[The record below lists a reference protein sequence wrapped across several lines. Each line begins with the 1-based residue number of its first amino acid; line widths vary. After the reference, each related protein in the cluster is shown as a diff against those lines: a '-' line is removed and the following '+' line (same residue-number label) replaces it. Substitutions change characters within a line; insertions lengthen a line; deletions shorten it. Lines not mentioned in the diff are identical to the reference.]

1 MSSTRPRSRRKTAI
15 LIVFVLAL
23 LAAPVAM
30 AAPGTVV
37 FDSHPNPMPGNV
49 ASRGFQATSTG
60 EFGDHIAF
68 APGTPREFGTVSV
81 VFSSWACQMGA
92 AGAGGNCVSA
102 PGSTFTHPI
111 TLNLYEVDDTAP
123 TGVGALITTVAQDV
137 AVPFRPSADPACPG
151 NGGWGA
157 PDCFNGFAFLVE
169 FDLGGM
175 TLPDEVIFGIAFN
188 TNTNGEDPIGMTGP
202 YDSLNVGIAQGA
214 VAPVVGVDPDP
225 QEFFVDTPSQG
236 PDGFRAQASGG
247 QSVLVRFTTVET
259 PDAPVITTTALPDGA
274 VGAAYSTTVAG
285 TTSNPPITWSVTGG
299 SLPPGLTM
307 ASDGTIS
314 GTPTA
319 EGAFTFTVTAT
330 DAVPLTATRDFTIT
344 VGPAGLVADLVGLVD
359 PATGIWSLRGAAGGV
374 TTFYYGNPG
383 DVPFAGDWDCDG
395 VDTPGL
401 YRQSDGF
408 VYLRNSN
415 TQGVADI
422 RFFFGNPGDIPMAGD
437 FDNDDCDTVSIYR
450 PSETRFYVINELG
463 ANNGGLGPADFSF
476 VFGNPGD
483 KPFVGD
489 FNGDGIDTIGLHR
502 ESTGLV
508 YFRQSNTE
516 GIADAEFF
524 FGDPGDRFVA
534 GDWGVVDAI
543 DTPGVFRPSNTTF
556 YLRHTNTQG
565 IADQSF
571 VFGEDTNLPVAGK
584 FAP

>member
-1 MSSTRPRSRRKTAI
+1 MIPTRRRFRARTQ
-15 LIVFVLAL
+15 AL
-23 LAAPVAM
+23 LVAFALVVLGVPIAL
-30 AAPGTVV
+30 AAPGTVIY
-37 FDSHPNPMPGNV
+37 DSQPTPLPGNIP
-49 ASRGFQATSTG
+49 SRAFQATQTT

-68 APGTPREFGTVSV
+68 AAGPRELGTASV
-81 VFSSWACQMGA
+81 VFSSWACETGA
-92 AGAGGNCVSA
+92 WNTGDCASTA
-102 PGSTFTHPI
+102 GSTFEHPI
-111 TLNLYEVDDTAP
+111 TLNLYEVDATAP
-123 TGVGALITTVAQDV
+123 TGVGAVITSVTQDV
-137 AVPFRPSADPACPG
+137 AVPFRPSADPACATAVPAVP
-151 NGGWGA
+151 GGWQGA
-157 PDCFNGFAFLVE
+157 SGLCFNGFAFTVD
-169 FDLGGM
+169 FNLGGI
-175 TLPDEVIFGIAFN
+175 TVPEEIIYSIAFN
-188 TNTNGEDPIGMTGP
+188 TSTFGNPPVGGPSGP
-202 YDSLNVGIAQGA
+202 YDSLNVGLVPSPPPTGTD
-214 VAPVVGVDPDP
+214 VDPAE
-225 QEFFVDTPSQG
+225 EFSNSLAPPLG
-236 PDGFRAQASGG
+236 ALGFRAQAAADPDFTAAI
-247 QSVLVRFTTVET
+247 RFTTVET
-259 PDAPVITTTALPDGA
+259 PDPPVPPPAL
-274 VGAAYSTTVAG
+274 
-285 TTSNPPITWSVTGG
+285 
-299 SLPPGLTM
+299 
-307 ASDGTIS
+307 
-314 GTPTA
+314 
-319 EGAFTFTVTAT
+319 EE
-330 DAVPLTATRDFTIT
+330 
-344 VGPAGLVADLVGLVD
+344 DLVGLVD
-359 PATGIWSLRGAAGGV
+359 PATGIWSLRGATGAV
-374 TTFYYGNPG
+374 TSFFYGDPG

-463 ANNGGLGPADFSF
+463 ANDGGLGPADFSF

-508 YFRQSNTE
+508 YFRQTNTE